1 MQNRVADESGARGR
15 KTVAVSPIIDSVY
28 YPLWIAHPV
37 MQVGLAAVM
46 WRRKLLQ
53 RYPIFFAYIVSE
65 VMLFVVL
72 FVSQKNYDAYFY
84 LYWLG
89 AGISA
94 LFGFKVIHEVFTDVL
109 RPFHALRDFSSML
122 FRWAGAVV
130 MLIAIMAAMNSMKS
144 GFPLITAGL
153 LSLER
158 SVRVMQCGLV
168 LFLLMF
174 SRYLGIS
181 WRHRSF
187 GIALGFGIFA
197 AVELAVIGLRV
208 TGVVNP
214 TVLNLASMVAYNLAV
229 ILWICYCALPVAEQR
244 RSEVLLQPQRWD
256 VSLGELTHPVAPE
269 SLLPMFDAMV
279 DRAFS
284 KAETAST
291 PANQVTA
298 MNGAKASTDK
308 GTPEKESPM
317 LAGAALAAA
326 AHRGS

>member
-1 MQNRVADESGARGR
+1 VQNGVADEGGARGR
-15 KTVAVSPIIDSVY
+15 ETVAVSPIIDSVY

-181 WRHRSF
+181 RRHRSF

-197 AVELAVIGLRV
+197 AIELAVIGLRV

-214 TVLNLASMVAYNLAV
+214 TVLNLASMVAYNIAV

-244 RSEVLLQPQRWD
+244 RSEILLQPQRWD

-269 SLLPMFDAMV
+269 SLMPMFDAMV

-284 KAETAST
+284 KAGAAE
-291 PANQVTA
+291 PAEAERVQPGT
-298 MNGAKASTDK
+298 AKAVAGK
-308 GTPEKESPM
+308 GTPAKEAPS
-317 LAGAALAAA
+317 LTEAALAAA
-326 AHRGS
+326 AHRSS

>member
-1 MQNRVADESGARGR
+1 MSQ
-15 KTVAVSPIIDSVY
+15 ILDSAY

-37 MQVGLAAVM
+37 TQVGLAALL
-46 WRRKLLQ
+46 WRRKLL
-53 RYPIFFAYIVSE
+53 RTYPVFFSYLVSE

-84 LYWLG
+84 LYWIG

-94 LFGFKVIHEVFTDVL
+94 VFGFKVIHEVFVDIL
-109 RPFHALRDFSSML
+109 RPFHALRDLSSML
-122 FRWAGAVV
+122 VRWAGLVV
-130 MLIAIMAAMNSMKS
+130 ILIALMAAMSSVKS
-144 GFPLITAGL
+144 GFPVVVAGL

-181 WRHRSF
+181 RRHRSF
-187 GIALGFGIFA
+187 GIALGFGMFA
-197 AVELAVIGLRV
+197 AVELAVIGMRV
-208 TGVVNP
+208 SGILNP
-214 TVLNLASMVAYNLAV
+214 TVLNIASMTAYDAAV
-229 ILWICYCALPVAEQR
+229 VVWLVYFAVPVRDQR
-244 RSEVLLQPQRWD
+244 RAEVLLQPQRWD
-256 VSLGELTHPVAPE
+256 LSLGELSHPVAPE

-284 KAETAST
+284 KAGTAPKAEERAPMSNPT
-291 PANQVTA
+291 KADEAKTSPT
-298 MNGAKASTDK
+298 NGASVLSDT
-308 GTPEKESPM
+308 
-317 LAGAALAAA
+317 ALAAVA

>member
-1 MQNRVADESGARGR
+1 MS
-15 KTVAVSPIIDSVY
+15 SILDSVY

-37 MQVGLAAVM
+37 MQVGLAAAM

-72 FVSQKNYDAYFY
+72 FLNQKNYDAYFY

-94 LFGFKVIHEVFTDVL
+94 LLGFKVIHEVFSDVL
-109 RPFHALRDFSSML
+109 RPFHALRDFSSLL

-130 MLIAIMAAMNSMKS
+130 MLIAIMAAMNSMKT

-181 WRHRSF
+181 RRHRSF

-197 AVELAVIGLRV
+197 VVELILLGLQIASVIDR
-208 TGVVNP
+208 T
-214 TVLNLASMVAYNLAV
+214 TLNLLNMATYDAAIVTWLVYVVAPATKPGAV
-229 ILWICYCALPVAEQR
+229 P
-244 RSEVLLQPQRWD
+244 VLLQPQRWD
-256 VSLGELTHPVAPE
+256 LSLGELTHPAAPE
-269 SLLPMFDAMV
+269 SLMPMFDAMV

-284 KAETAST
+284 KAGAASG
-291 PANQVTA
+291 PEEKVAA
-298 MNGAKASTDK
+298 ANGAKPSTDK
-308 GTPEKESPM
+308 LAPAKEAPV
-317 LAGAALAAA
+317 LAEAALAAA
-326 AHRGS
+326 AHSSS

>member
-1 MQNRVADESGARGR
+1 MQNRVAGEVGVHGS
-15 KTVAVSPIIDSVY
+15 KTVAMSPIIDTVY

-37 MQVGLAAVM
+37 MQLGLAAVM

-65 VMLFVVL
+65 VMLFMVL
-72 FVSQKNYDAYFY
+72 FLSQRNYDAYFY

-181 WRHRSF
+181 RRHRSF

-214 TVLNLASMVAYNLAV
+214 TVLNLASMIAYNIAV

-244 RSEVLLQPQRWD
+244 RSEMLLQPQRWD
-256 VSLGELTHPVAPE
+256 LSLGELAHPVAPE

-284 KAETAST
+284 KAGAAPK
-291 PANQVTA
+291 PAEQIMATNS
-298 MNGAKASTDK
+298 AKAATDK
-308 GTPEKESPM
+308 GSPAKESPV
-317 LAGAALAAA
+317 LAEAALAAA
-326 AHRGS
+326 AHRSS

>member
-1 MQNRVADESGARGR
+1 MSQ
-15 KTVAVSPIIDSVY
+15 ILDSAY

-37 MQVGLAAVM
+37 MQVGLIAAIC
-46 WRRKLLQ
+46 RRKLW
-53 RYPIFFAYIVSE
+53 RTYPMFSAYLASE

-72 FVSQKNYDAYFY
+72 FLNQKDYDAYFY

-94 LFGFKVIHEVFTDVL
+94 VLGFKVIHEVFTDVL

-122 FRWAGAVV
+122 VRWAGALA
-130 MLIAIMAAMNSMKS
+130 MLIAVLAAIGGTGS
-144 GFPLITAGL
+144 GFTKVTAGL

-158 SVRVMQCGLV
+158 SVRVMQCGLI

-181 WRHRSF
+181 RRHRSF

-197 AVELAVIGLRV
+197 AVELAVFGLRV
-208 TGVVNP
+208 SGT
-214 TVLNLASMVAYNLAV
+214 LNSTTLSLASMTSYDIAV
-229 ILWICYCALPVAEQR
+229 MVWLGYFALPAKEQK

-256 VSLGELTHPVAPE
+256 LSLGELRHPVAPE

-284 KAETAST
+284 KAGSAPKRTEAV
-291 PANQVTA
+291 VT
-298 MNGAKASTDK
+298 GAKESGDQSPSAK
-308 GTPEKESPM
+308 GSPS
-317 LAGAALAAA
+317 LAAETALAAA
-326 AHRGS
+326 AHRSS